1 VSLLDR
7 LRGLLDGA
15 GGVPEMA
22 DERGLHLA
30 AATLLFEVAKADH
43 QLDPVEIERLR
54 QVLRENWKLDGED
67 LSDLLEVAERE
78 SDNSASL
85 YRQLDLLN
93 GQLSHEQKYQLM
105 KGLWQVACADGQ
117 IHHYE
122 EHLVRRLA
130 DLLYVPHREFIRAK
144 HEALGE

>member
-1 VSLLDR
+1 MSLLDR

-15 GGVPEMA
+15 GGVPEMV

-67 LSDLLEVAERE
+67 LNDLLEVAERE